1 MKRRRVDLPAGRAFR
16 RMALFL
22 AVLIISGVAAVV
34 WASEPPDAAVKNG
47 GARAAGAAS
56 RGLPTRSSV
65 QAGALRRTVAR
76 PRARNRKALAM
87 RAPSVQGEMPGVRLT
102 RRAVL
107 HLEQRAVV
115 SAGIPI
121 VDPSPATGDLM
132 APDILSAALHVGDG
146 PAISVGVAR
155 RNPRLL
161 HVAEPA
167 ELLLA
172 ALPVGL
178 A

>member
-65 QAGALRRTVAR
+65 QAGALRPTVAR
-76 PRARNRKALAM
+76 PGARDRKAFAM
-87 RAPSVQGEMPGVRLT
+87 RAPSVRGEMPGRAAHPP
-102 RRAVL
+102 RRSLRHSHGATGSASAQSPRRC
-107 HLEQRAVV
+107 QRAPYCILNN
-115 SAGIPI
+115 A
-121 VDPSPATGDLM
+121 PS
-132 APDILSAALHVGDG
+132 S
-146 PAISVGVAR
+146 
-155 RNPRLL
+155 RL
-161 HVAEPA
+161 AYRS
-167 ELLLA
+167 
-172 ALPVGL
+172 
-178 A
+178 